1 MAELLVKLFI
11 HTLAQVV
18 GKHFVEYFAVE
29 ATCAA
34 TKKCPKKLEALKKQM
49 DDKILEQNG
58 STQNPK
64 EITSK

>member
-1 MAELLVKLFI
+1 MAELLIKLFI

-34 TKKCPKKLEALKKQM
+34 TQKCPKKLEALKKQM
-49 DDKILEQNG
+49 DDKILEQVRSVQTTN
-58 STQNPK
+58 
-64 EITSK
+64 EISS